1 VNHRHL
7 LPEEID
13 LLVDQEVGFG
23 VSPLK
28 AHVRDCAD
36 CSAKLEEARFV
47 VNAIEHLPHF
57 APSHNFVDNVM
68 AQVPVFVPWHV
79 AARDTVR
86 QWLPQSRPAR
96 YAVVGAATSVT
107 SLITLA
113 VLWITTQTDALVL
126 ATGMAGDRLR
136 ELITQVGRGAI
147 ATVFGEQV
155 FAAVQQ
161 MGTIGIVIALLGFIG
176 AAGGTLAGLRAIA
189 AASSR
194 RRG

>member
-1 VNHRHL
+1 
-7 LPEEID
+7 
-13 LLVDQEVGFG
+13 VD
-23 VSPLK
+23 
-28 AHVRDCAD
+28 
-36 CSAKLEEARFV
+36 
-47 VNAIEHLPHF
+47 AIEHLPHF
-57 APSHNFVDNVM
+57 APSHNFVDKVM

-86 QWLPQSRPAR
+86 QWLPQSRSAR
-96 YAVVGAATSVT
+96 YAVLSAATSVA
-107 SLITLA
+107 SLVTLA

-136 ELITQVGRGAI
+136 DLVVQVGRGVI

-155 FAAVQQ
+155 FTAVQQ
-161 MGTIGIVIALLGFIG
+161 LGTVGIVIALLGFVG
-176 AAGGTLAGLRAIA
+176 VAGGALAGLRAIA

>member
-1 VNHRHL
+1 
-7 LPEEID
+7 
-13 LLVDQEVGFG
+13 
-23 VSPLK
+23 
-28 AHVRDCAD
+28 
-36 CSAKLEEARFV
+36 
-47 VNAIEHLPHF
+47 
-57 APSHNFVDNVM
+57 
-68 AQVPVFVPWHV
+68 
-79 AARDTVR
+79 
-86 QWLPQSRPAR
+86 
-96 YAVVGAATSVT
+96 VVGAATSVT